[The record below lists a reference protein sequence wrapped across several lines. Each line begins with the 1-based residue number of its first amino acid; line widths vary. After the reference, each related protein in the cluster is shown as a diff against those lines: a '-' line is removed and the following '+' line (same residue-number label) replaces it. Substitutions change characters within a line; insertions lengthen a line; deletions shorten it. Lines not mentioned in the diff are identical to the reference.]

1 MGLKTYKPTTPGLRA
16 RISDDFKDITRIEP
30 EKSLIKSFKKRAG
43 RNNAGKVTVRH
54 RGGGVKRYYR
64 IIDFKRDK
72 FDIPGRVVSIEYDP
86 NRSARISL
94 VQYTDG
100 EKRYILTPLELRVG
114 DSVISGTS
122 GNNIE
127 IKPGN
132 SLPLKYIPVGT
143 PVHNIELQIG
153 KGGQLIRSAGTS
165 AQFMS
170 KEGSYSLIRLASG
183 EIRRIHVNC
192 RATIGQMGNVDHQNI
207 VLGKAGRARHLGLRP
222 EVRGAVMSPRA
233 HPHGGGEGKNSR
245 GMPPKTP
252 WGKPALGY
260 RTRRRKISNKFI
272 VKRRD

>member
-30 EKSLIKSFKKRAG
+30 EKSLIKAFKKQAG

-72 FDIPGRVVSIEYDP
+72 FNIPGKVVSIEYDP

-100 EKRYILTPLELRVG
+100 EKRYILTPLELKAG
-114 DSVISGTS
+114 DSVISATS
-122 GNNIE
+122 GTNIE
-127 IKPGN
+127 IRPGN
-132 SLPLKYIPVGT
+132 SLPLKEIPVGT

-165 AQFMS
+165 AQLMS
-170 KEGSYSLIRLASG
+170 KEGNYALIRLASG

-207 VLGKAGRARHLGLRP
+207 ILGKAGRARLLGLRP
-222 EVRGAVMSPRA
+222 EVRGAAMSPRA

-260 RTRRRKISNKFI
+260 RTRRRKISSQFI

>member
-16 RISDDFKDITRIEP
+16 RISDDFKDITRTEP
-30 EKSLIKSFKKRAG
+30 EKSLIKAFKKQAG

-72 FDIPGRVVSIEYDP
+72 FNIPGKVVSIEYDP

-100 EKRYILTPLELRVG
+100 EKRYILTPLELKSG
-114 DSVISGTS
+114 DSVISATS

-127 IKPGN
+127 IRPGN
-132 SLPLKYIPVGT
+132 SLPLKEIPVGT

-165 AQFMS
+165 AQLMS
-170 KEGSYSLIRLASG
+170 KEGNYALIRLASG

-207 VLGKAGRARHLGLRP
+207 ILGKAGRARLLGLRP

-260 RTRRRKISNKFI
+260 RTRRRKISSQFI